1 MCTFYR
7 NKRAELIR
15 IVSQFCR
22 VTIDCLLRGNNYLLY
37 QTNARI
43 FEAVQAYIKETNAR
57 IFEAVQAYIKV
68 GIIF

>member
-22 VTIDCLLRGNNYLLY
+22 VTIDCLLRGNKDFSYHRNVSM
-37 QTNARI
+37 
-43 FEAVQAYIKETNAR
+43 FEAVQACIKNSKDFKTGTLALYPNL
-57 IFEAVQAYIKV
+57 
-68 GIIF
+68 